1 MDTTILVNRS
11 HRLRRNQIPQLL
23 VEPDI
28 LFTVPAGDARRL
40 LLAPAANAVEKL
52 FSRGKEE
59 NIYLCGVSGY
69 RSYERQEELYR
80 AKHEKG
86 YRPEEPMPTAQ
97 RPGPSAPEPP
107 RRAPCAP
114 CRD

>member
-28 LFTVPAGDARRL
+28 LFTAPAGDARRL

-80 AKHEKG
+80 AKREKDP
-86 YRPEEPMPTAQ
+86 REEQEVLWVAP
-97 RPGPSAPEPP
+97 PGAREHQTGLALDVS
-107 RRAPCAP
+107 
-114 CRD
+114 